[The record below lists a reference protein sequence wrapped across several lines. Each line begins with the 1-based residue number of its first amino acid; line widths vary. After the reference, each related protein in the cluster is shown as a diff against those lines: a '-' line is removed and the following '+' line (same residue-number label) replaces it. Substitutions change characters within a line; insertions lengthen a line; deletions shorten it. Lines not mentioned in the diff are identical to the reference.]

1 VAHHLGRLTGVF
13 GVSILLLC
21 AGSAFADSSAGNQ
34 EGAGEFCDQI
44 GTLLPTGQRITPLA
58 APNSV
63 VS

>member
-21 AGSAFADSSAGNQ
+21 AGSAFADLSAGNQ
-34 EGAGEFCDQI
+34 EGAGEFRDQI

-63 VS
+63 Y

>member
-1 VAHHLGRLTGVF
+1 LTGVF

-21 AGSAFADSSAGNQ
+21 AGSAFADLSAGNQ
-34 EGAGEFCDQI
+34 EGAGEFRDQI

-63 VS
+63 Y